1 MTNYLN
7 KASQFTEAVIK
18 IAKSNGHHD
27 FVEQACNKES
37 QARFLENIKSFG
49 ATDRSG
55 TGNTPATGSGFLQVN
70 SAPIQVYSQPS
81 GIKDAIVSRGF
92 SFAPNGNLISGTP
105 GRGFEVEMPTLRFSG
120 ESRYKTFDQALDL
133 DDSSVTRGLS
143 TYKLIPRR
151 YVVQLPFT
159 TLQGISTNH
168 SLSDMYNIY
177 REQDKVDKQL
187 LMDRILVDSLNPLI
201 GNTSIVNTSLSTQA
215 SFPLISSIFDMEA
228 SLYSEGAQ
236 TVALLVNYKQAK
248 RIADE
253 LLSSGVRI
261 DNFSGSTLGGRKF
274 NLTNSNSPYYGN
286 IGAVE
291 VFRTN
296 LIKDQYVS
304 SAGAIDANTG
314 GNKSAMFAFDPSAVA
329 NNKGSEEYE
338 KFVVETET
346 NMVRAITN
354 GGCQLAAICH
364 AGGVVVEPTR
374 ATYVTF

>member
-7 KASQFTEAVIK
+7 KASQFTKTVIEV
-18 IAKSNGHHD
+18 AKSNGYHD

-49 ATDRSG
+49 ATDRTG

-120 ESRYKTFDQALDL
+120 RSRYKTFHQGLDL

-201 GNTSIVNTSLSTQA
+201 GNTSIVNASLSTHPD
-215 SFPLISSIFDMEA
+215 FPLISSIFDMEET
-228 SLYSEGAQ
+228 LYSEGAQ
-236 TVALLVNYKQAK
+236 TVVLLVSYKTAK
-248 RIADE
+248 RISDE
-253 LLSSGVRI
+253 LLSDKIRT
-261 DNFSGSTLGGRKF
+261 NNYSGSTLGGRNF
-274 NLTNSNSPYYGN
+274 NLTDSNSPYFGN

-296 LIKDQYVS
+296 LIKDVYVS

-314 GNKSAMFAFDPSAVA
+314 GNKGAMFAFDPSAVA

>member
-7 KASQFTEAVIK
+7 KASQFTKTVIEV
-18 IAKSNGHHD
+18 AKSNGYHD

-37 QARFLENIKSFG
+37 QAKFLENIKSFG
-49 ATDRSG
+49 ATDRTG
-55 TGNTPATGSGFLQVN
+55 TGNTPQTGSGFLQVN

-120 ESRYKTFDQALDL
+120 RSRYKTFDQALDL

-201 GNTSIVNTSLSTQA
+201 GNTSIVNASLSTHPD
-215 SFPLISSIFDMEA
+215 FPLISSIFDMEET
-228 SLYSEGAQ
+228 LYSEGAQ
-236 TVALLVNYKQAK
+236 TVVLLVSYKTAK
-248 RIADE
+248 RISDE
-253 LLSSGVRI
+253 LLSDKIRT
-261 DNFSGSTLGGRKF
+261 NNYSGSTLGGRNF
-274 NLTNSNSPYYGN
+274 NLTDSNSPYFGN

-296 LIKDQYVS
+296 LIKDVYVS

-314 GNKSAMFAFDPSAVA
+314 GNKGAMFAFDPSAVA